1 MYSEGVCANS
11 KAERE
16 SYGSEKKKGTSP
28 FSIALLHNL
37 IYIDTGDE
45 CNAGLFDVNLFG
57 GVYAVTYKSRLYT
70 KKHLWSGFSA
80 QVFRD
85 RADNRLNPRDLY
97 KGEPFCRCFLVQAR
111 LVHEPSRANQPV
123 HKQKRPAAMRG
134 VWSGKRDSNY
144 FL

>member
-85 RADNRLNPRDLY
+85 RADNRPNPRDLY
-97 KGEPFCRCFLVQAR
+97 MELSIRGRFPVQVGLV
-111 LVHEPSRANQPV
+111 
-123 HKQKRPAAMRG
+123 
-134 VWSGKRDSNY
+134 
-144 FL
+144 